1 MNGYCERSEFDSV
14 KEGKRKMVYLR
25 RFILMLQFLTAIPV
39 KVNIKAE
46 REDFGKGLAV
56 APVVGLVIGALLAGG
71 NYFLSFLFPPGVTA
85 VFTTALYIALTG
97 GLHLDGLGDTADGL
111 FSNRP
116 RERMLEIM
124 KDSRVG
130 TNAVLT
136 VAIVLLLYISL
147 ITSFG
152 SNITIVLLLMPVAGR
167 IGSLI
172 SSGTS
177 RYAGLSD
184 GPGRWCV
191 ECCGRKDII
200 TGLVIYFIIFTAT
213 AGVYG
218 LQSGL
223 TATAIPLV
231 PILLLTAVIP
241 PLSAFLLARFLGRK
255 LGGVTGDILGAVCE
269 LNQIIFLIAAFLL
282 LKMV

>member
-1 MNGYCERSEFDSV
+1 MA
-14 KEGKRKMVYLR
+14 YLR
-25 RFILMLQFLTAIPV
+25 RFILMLQFLTAIPI
-39 KVNIKAE
+39 KINIKAE

-56 APVVGLVIGALLAGG
+56 APVVGLVIGALLAGSSYLLG
-71 NYFLSFLFPPGVTA
+71 LLFPSTVTA
-85 VFTTALYIALTG
+85 VFTVAIYIALTG

-116 RERMLEIM
+116 KERILEIM

-130 TNAVLT
+130 TNAVLA
-136 VAIVLLLYISL
+136 VVMVLLLNTAL
-147 ITSFG
+147 IASFD
-152 SNITIVLLLMPVAGR
+152 SHLYTVLLLLPVAGR

-177 RYAGLSD
+177 RYAGTSD

-191 ECCGRKDII
+191 ECCGRNDII
-200 TGLVIYFIIFTAT
+200 IGLIIYFIIFAAT

-218 LQSGL
+218 LL
-223 TATAIPLV
+223 A
-231 PILLLTAVIP
+231 AVIP
-241 PLSAFLLARFLGRK
+241 PVSAFLLARFLGRK

-269 LNQIIFLIAAFLL
+269 LNQVVFLIAAFLL
-282 LKMV
+282 LALV